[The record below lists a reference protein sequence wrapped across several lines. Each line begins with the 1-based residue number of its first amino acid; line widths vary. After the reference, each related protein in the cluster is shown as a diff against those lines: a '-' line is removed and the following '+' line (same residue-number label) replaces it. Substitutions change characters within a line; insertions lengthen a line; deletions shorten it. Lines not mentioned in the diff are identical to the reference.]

1 MKISYFNFLNEGRK
15 KTLLSLLLFCS
26 MSIGF
31 AQISISG
38 KITDA
43 ATNQPLPG
51 ASILIKDTTTGTQT
65 DFDGNFNI
73 EAASGDILVISYLG
87 FVTQEIVI
95 TEETTLSIAL
105 QEDTNTLDEIVV
117 IGYGRN
123 EHTINELN
131 KHGFDV
137 LKAQD
142 IIKDKI
148 KLSDYQKYVITIEG
162 SELARGGGG
171 ARCMTMPMA
180 RKAVD
185 W

>member
-1 MKISYFNFLNEGRK
+1 
-15 KTLLSLLLFCS
+15 

-73 EAASGDILVISYLG
+73 EAAVGDILVVSYLG

-117 IGYGRN
+117 MSKNNMKMNTHPGN
-123 EHTINELN
+123 
-131 KHGFDV
+131 
-137 LKAQD
+137 
-142 IIKDKI
+142 IIFT
-148 KLSDYQKYVITIEG
+148 Q
-162 SELARGGGG
+162 
-171 ARCMTMPMA
+171 
-180 RKAVD
+180 
-185 W
+185 